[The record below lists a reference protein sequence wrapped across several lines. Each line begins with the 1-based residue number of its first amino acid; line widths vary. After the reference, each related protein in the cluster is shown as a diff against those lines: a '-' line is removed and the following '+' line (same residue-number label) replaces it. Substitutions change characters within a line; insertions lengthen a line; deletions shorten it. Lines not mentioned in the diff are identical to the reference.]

1 MNSVEPVLVLMPGLD
16 GSGRMF
22 EQFEALLPPQLVRQ
36 RITYAADLPATL
48 DAYAEHAYAQL
59 PAAGDV
65 ILLAESFS
73 GSSAVLLAHRL
84 SNRLKALILCA
95 SFVTPPHPLIFLAR
109 RLPIRVFGLKEERR
123 LLKYYCVGWN
133 APDALVEVLSRVM
146 HKLGNRTVQQRL
158 RLLASI
164 DLTAPL
170 HELTVPILL
179 LQATRDK
186 LVSRHAQ
193 VFLER
198 AAPQAH
204 ITHIAGPHFL
214 LQTNPVDCW
223 NRIREWMKRHALI
236 SIAGS
241 TTHFETNV

>member
-1 MNSVEPVLVLMPGLD
+1 MNGVDPVLVLMPGLD

-22 EQFEALLPPQLVRQ
+22 ERFEALLPQNLVRQ
-36 RITYAADLPATL
+36 RITYSANLPATL

-73 GSSAVLLAHRL
+73 GSSAVFLAHRL
-84 SNRLKALILCA
+84 GNRLKALILCA
-95 SFVTPPHPLIFLAR
+95 SFVTPPHPFIFLAR
-109 RLPIRVFGLKEERR
+109 GLPVRAFELKNERR
-123 LLKYYCVGWN
+123 LLKHYCVGWD
-133 APDALVEVLSRVM
+133 APDAIVGALSKIM

-164 DLTAPL
+164 DLTVL
-170 HELTVPILL
+170 LRELTVPILL

-186 LVSRHAQ
+186 LVSRRAQ
-193 VFLER
+193 LFLER
-198 AAPQAH
+198 AVPQAQ

-214 LQTNPVDCW
+214 LQTNPDDCW
-223 NRIREWMKRHALI
+223 NRIREWMKQHALI
-236 SIAGS
+236 PITGS
-241 TTHFETNV
+241 STYSETNV